1 MKKFLLALQFLTII
15 PVKMKNIKEGDLSSS
30 VIYFPLIGLL
40 LGLLLVGINK
50 VLLVLNFDQLIAN
63 IILVISL
70 ILLTGGIHMDGVA
83 DTADAFLSRKNKEE
97 MLVIMRDSHIGSM
110 GVLSLISIILL
121 KVAFLSCASIQS
133 KTAPLL
139 LMCVLSRWS
148 MVFAMLLFPYARQ
161 EGKAKLLMSGIN
173 FKIFTLS
180 TIIALACAFA
190 IWKLKGVLVFMVIAA
205 ASYIAGR
212 FINRKIGGISGDTL
226 GALSESNEIIV
237 LLSIII
243 LIRFFL

>member
-15 PVKMKNIKEGDLSSS
+15 PVKIKNIKEGDLSSS

-50 VLLVLNFDQLIAN
+50 VLLILNFDQFIAN

-70 ILLTGGIHMDGVA
+70 ILLTGGIHMDGLA

-110 GVLSLISIILL
+110 GTLSLISVILL
-121 KVAFLSCASIQS
+121 KIAFLSYPGFPS

-148 MVFAMLLFPYARQ
+148 MVFAMFLFPYARQ
-161 EGKAKLLMSGIN
+161 EGKAKLLINGIN

-180 TIIALACAFA
+180 TIIALACVFS
-190 IWKLKGVLVFMVIAA
+190 IWKIKGVLVFIIIAA

-212 FINRKIGGISGDTL
+212 FINRKIGGITGDTL

-243 LIRFFL
+243 LIGFFL

>member
-50 VLLVLNFDQLIAN
+50 VLLILNFDQFIAN

-70 ILLTGGIHMDGVA
+70 ILLTGGIHMDGAA

-110 GVLSLISIILL
+110 GALSLISVILL
-121 KVAFLSCASIQS
+121 KIAFLSYPGFPS
-133 KTAPLL
+133 KAAPLL

-148 MVFAMLLFPYARQ
+148 MVFAMFLFPYARQ
-161 EGKAKLLMSGIN
+161 EGKARLLINGIN

-180 TIIALACAFA
+180 TIIALACVFS
-190 IWKLKGVLVFMVIAA
+190 IWKIKGVLVFIVIAA

-212 FINRKIGGISGDTL
+212 FINRKIGGITGDTL